1 MARCQDLL
9 SCNMFFNLLE
19 SIYLGDL
26 LFSQMLFL
34 HVLMGVFKDCIF
46 CIARKDCDL

>member
-1 MARCQDLL
+1 
-9 SCNMFFNLLE
+9 MFFNLLE

-34 HVLMGVFKDCIF
+34 HVLTGVFKDCTF
-46 CIARKDCDL
+46 CIVRKDGDL